1 MIKKISNI
9 FYLISFFIFVF
20 LITKY
25 YFSDQNIKIINK
37 SRSSYS
43 FESNQESYSLPLLTN
58 DTSEIIIYQNGIEE
72 FNEACKNQ
80 DNGKIKILLD
90 KYIDGYSMNA
100 KEN

>member
-9 FYLISFFIFVF
+9 FYLISFFIFLF

-43 FESNQESYSLPLLTN
+43 FESTKESYSLPLLSN
-58 DTSEIIIYQNGIEE
+58 DTSEIIIYKNGLEE
-72 FNEACKNQ
+72 FNSKRKKRFWERLISN
-80 DNGKIKILLD
+80 
-90 KYIDGYSMNA
+90 
-100 KEN
+100 